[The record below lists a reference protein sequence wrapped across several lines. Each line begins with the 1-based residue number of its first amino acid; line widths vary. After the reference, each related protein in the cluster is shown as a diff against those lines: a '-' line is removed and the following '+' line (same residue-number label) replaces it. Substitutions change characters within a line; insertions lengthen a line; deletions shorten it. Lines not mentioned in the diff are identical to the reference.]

1 MLAHVDMDTLHAMP
15 RDVTVSGVG
24 RAASLPDRADL
35 TVGIEREA
43 TTREQAYSQTAEAS
57 ASVDQVIS
65 RFASALD
72 RATTTS
78 LSVLP
83 RRQHRDGES
92 VQTGWIS
99 SRSMIL
105 DVTDFTHMSELVR
118 ELTAAGASV
127 SGLAWRLDPD
137 NEAYSE
143 ARRLAASDAL
153 RRSAD
158 YARALDLTLGSVLW
172 IAEPG
177 LRDSANEPRRVGRPM
192 AASAW
197 AGGDEQVVGVQPE
210 EIAVSAT
217 VELAMELLDSQ
228 P

>member
-1 MLAHVDMDTLHAMP
+1 MLGHVDMDTLHPMP
-15 RDVTVSGVG
+15 RDVTVRGVG

-43 TTREQAYSQTAEAS
+43 TTREQAHSKTAEAS
-57 ASVDQVIS
+57 ASIDQAIS
-65 RFASALD
+65 RFTSALD
-72 RATTTS
+72 RVTTTS
-78 LSVLP
+78 LSVVP

-92 VQTGWIS
+92 VLTGWIS
-99 SRSMIL
+99 SRSMNL
-105 DVTDFTHMSELVR
+105 EVTDFTQMSDLVR

-127 SGLAWRLDPD
+127 SGLTWRLDPD
-137 NEAYSE
+137 NEAFSE
-143 ARRLAASDAL
+143 ARRLAATDAR
-153 RRSAD
+153 RRSMD

-177 LRDSANEPRRVGRPM
+177 LRDSPPEPRRIARAM
-192 AASAW
+192 AASA
-197 AGGDEQVVGVQPE
+197 GSGSEDQVIGVQPE
-210 EIAVSAT
+210 EMVVTAA